1 MAKKRRRSNALRN
14 VLIALIL
21 ILIAAIGVL
30 LWMCFQF
37 PLDTA
42 PVQTQPPTTQA
53 AETVPTTQP
62 PTETTE
68 TTVPTEPPTEP

>member
-30 LWMCFQF
+30 L
-37 PLDTA
+37 
-42 PVQTQPPTTQA
+42 
-53 AETVPTTQP
+53 
-62 PTETTE
+62 
-68 TTVPTEPPTEP
+68 